1 MNTIHYLHY
10 ADRLRITTI
19 RPPDDEILLA
29 STNTATLCQLVGARR
44 LNRIR
49 HDTHRERLIKIYSIA
64 TENKLSITSPPSAAN
79 LGRSKRIWL
88 E

>member
-1 MNTIHYLHY
+1 MNIHYLHY

-29 STNTATLCQLVGARR
+29 STNTAALCQLIGARGLSRVGA
-44 LNRIR
+44 
-49 HDTHRERLIKIYSIA
+49 DTHTQRLARIYSLA
-64 TENKLSITSPPSAAN
+64 VKAKLSITSPPPFAN
-79 LGRSKRIWL
+79 LGRNKRIWL